1 MLKFKITLDQV
12 DYETLLD
19 IVAKAYEQGK
29 LQWSLTDSIIK
40 NSRVIYEPK
49 NEGA

>member
-1 MLKFKITLDQV
+1 MIKFRITLDQV

-19 IVAKAYEQGK
+19 IVAKAYEKGK
-29 LQWSLTDSIIK
+29 LQWNLSDTIIK
-40 NSRVIYEPK
+40 TTRVIYEPK